1 MSSGEPCRFFFSP
14 LQYIQS
20 ELKISYRP
28 ITPMLDISFK
38 TPNVDTCND
47 KSNFVYLHREFEG
60 TC

>member
-20 ELKISYRP
+20 ESKISYRP

-38 TPNVDTCND
+38 
-47 KSNFVYLHREFEG
+47 SLG
-60 TC
+60 